1 MTTDKVAQLRRDAE
15 VHRMAHQF
23 REAMVPRADLHSGH
37 WPAWHGW
44 VIVEAYL
51 AGYSAAQKG
60 AAPQAG
66 GTGVARIYSV
76 GLGRGTKVKLSDGRE
91 AERHHVYVV
100 AESMEAA
107 IGVVR
112 RAYPDFQGEFYNV
125 TCQTHMNGQDVLFE
139 KDYPATI
146 PGG

>member
-66 GTGVARIYSV
+66 GAGVARIYSV

-91 AERHHVYVV
+91 VERHHVYVV